1 MAARTAE
8 ICRKNDEKRRK
19 KTSEKLVG
27 SRRHRLPEIRPA
39 VAGPGRYGGRNFR
52 SDRERR
58 PKPYG
63 GAGNAGKWPE
73 GGEYAGKTPE
83 NVPET
88 PEQ

>member
-19 KTSEKLVG
+19 KTSEAG
-27 SRRHRLPEIRPA
+27 GPIAGHPA
-39 VAGPGRYGGRNFR
+39 GGGRYGGRNFR

-58 PKPYG
+58 QEPDG

-73 GGEYAGKTPE
+73 GGEYAGKTSK
-83 NVPET
+83 NVHET

>member
-27 SRRHRLPEIRPA
+27 SRH
-39 VAGPGRYGGRNFR
+39 GGHNFR

-58 PKPYG
+58 PEPDG
-63 GAGNAGKWPE
+63 GAGNAGIWPE
-73 GGEYAGKTPE
+73 GGEYAGKTSK